1 VASVGSTSPSSCPHC
16 GEALPRGAR
25 FCPECG
31 RPASS
36 DTVVAPPR
44 KRRWPPDPI
53 VLVVVLVAVG
63 GVILLAGGLWA
74 WGLVVLLVAGVVFL
88 SQREAERRAARYA
101 LAGWQARLA
110 ASREALAARSR
121 GQLDLFRL
129 RRERAEL
136 EAERTRAFTALGR
149 AVFGGDKDGK
159 KAATDV
165 VQGVV
170 DRIEAK
176 EAEIDSLV
184 RRMEERVNR
193 AQAGVRPTE
202 QLPAAEEPSEA
213 GVVPEAPPAEAADSE
228 RSPVSQRRGGGD
240 G

>member
-1 VASVGSTSPSSCPHC
+1 MTSAGSTSPPSCPHC
-16 GEALPRGAR
+16 GEALPQGAR

-31 RPASS
+31 RPASA

-44 KRRWPPDPI
+44 RRRWPPDPL

-136 EAERTRAFTALGR
+136 EAERTRAFTDLGR
-149 AVFGGDKDGK
+149 AVFGGDKEGRR
-159 KAATDV
+159 AANDA

-170 DRIEAK
+170 DRIQAK
-176 EAEIDSLV
+176 EAEIDALV
-184 RRMEERVNR
+184 RLMEERVNR

-202 QLPAAEEPSEA
+202 QLPAEEPSESA
-213 GVVPEAPPAEAADSE
+213 VAPEPPEADAADSE
-228 RSPVSQRRGGGD
+228 RSPVRQGRGGGGD